1 MCVYTYLEQLQSLD
15 SKKSQRRKC
24 LPKIGSTV
32 IRSRR
37 SPQNIISL
45 SKLPPKFKPL
55 LLLPS
60 FHYFG
65 SLIDGKQRRPQIKVK
80 HHIFGQSASKV
91 TPFLFLQ
98 VIRISSFENL
108 PILPQTKHLYLS
120 ETLLH
125 TISFHY
131 FRSLSFEKNN
141 IDFLFYK

>member
-1 MCVYTYLEQLQSLD
+1 
-15 SKKSQRRKC
+15 
-24 LPKIGSTV
+24 
-32 IRSRR
+32 
-37 SPQNIISL
+37 
-45 SKLPPKFKPL
+45 LPPKFKPL
-55 LLLPS
+55 LLLSS

-80 HHIFGQSASKV
+80 HHIFEQSASKV

-131 FRSLSFEKNN
+131 FRSLSFEKNT